1 MKAYLVGLQVRT
13 GWWVRGCSPDRLVSR
28 RFPAKHYA
36 HSATHQKT
44 KRKKSEKNKPTT
56 TTGRVIQKER
66 SGLPRRHPIKGPVIA
81 VVIQSFSPTAHPRH
95 LISLQPTTR
104 QSKRYLRLYLPPKLF
119 ATRGRLH
126 TSSSSSHKPAV
137 LHCPLFVPLPST
149 CTIDTYPATCII
161 VVATRHSPLVQ
172 LTTCTANSPL
182 SSNYAM
188 RCARHHTAPR
198 LLDPHAHHFFV
209 LLSRRRPTTDD
220 RRPTNGAQY
229 CNAQRHND
237 HNGQCAVT
245 T

>member
-119 ATRGRLH
+119 ATPRPSPHLLVFIPCARRPDLSPVRSAAVDMYRRH
-126 TSSSSSHKPAV
+126 VPA
-137 LHCPLFVPLPST
+137 
-149 CTIDTYPATCII
+149 IA
-161 VVATRHSPLVQ
+161 VATRHSPLVQ